1 MLSRILRGAR
11 ALVQRRRDDDE
22 LDAELRAFLGAAIED
37 KIRAGMSPTESTR
50 AARAE
55 IGSLEAVKD
64 RVRDVGWESV
74 VDSIWRDV
82 RYALRTL
89 RRSPGF
95 AATAVLTLSLGIG
108 ATTAIFSLL
117 DAIVLRSL
125 PVRNPDELMLV
136 GGTLHYPVF
145 QAFRHRHDIF
155 VDLFATSGVT
165 ELDVEMQNGVRERR
179 PVSLVSGA
187 FF

>member
-125 PVRNPDELMLV
+125 PVRNPDELVLV

-145 QAFRHRHDIF
+145 QAFRQRHDIF

-165 ELDVEMQNGVRERR
+165 ELDVEMQNGVRERT